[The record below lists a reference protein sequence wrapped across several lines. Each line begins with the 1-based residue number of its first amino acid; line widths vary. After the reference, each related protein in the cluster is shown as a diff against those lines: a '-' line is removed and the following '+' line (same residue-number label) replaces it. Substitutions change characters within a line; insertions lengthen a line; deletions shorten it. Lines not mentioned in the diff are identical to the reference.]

1 MFVTVI
7 ALKYALLLSQRHFL
21 KLTDSFLSSPFNTT
35 HYVVLG
41 LYTQNGDRIIDSVT
55 SLTSPCVYI
64 G

>member
-1 MFVTVI
+1 MFLTVI

-35 HYVVLG
+35 HYVVL
-41 LYTQNGDRIIDSVT
+41 YTQNGDRIIDSVT
-55 SLTSPCVYI
+55 SLTSPCVYT